1 VLPHDDYVSVTRA
14 ENIGR
19 TVEARRPRG
28 KRPVGRI
35 QREAPE
41 AVGIDEMSEQGY
53 GSVLVVDDE
62 PQVAWVLRFSLEHEG
77 YRTYTASNGV
87 EALEELQKHHPM
99 LMVLDLMMPEMDGW
113 GVLQELIKLPVEQRP
128 RVVIVSA
135 LTGPDDKA
143 KATALGAD
151 AFVPKPFD
159 VEELIG
165 VLGGLAEA
173 S

>member
-1 VLPHDDYVSVTRA
+1 
-14 ENIGR
+14 
-19 TVEARRPRG
+19 
-28 KRPVGRI
+28 
-35 QREAPE
+35 
-41 AVGIDEMSEQGY
+41 MSEMREQD

-77 YRTYTASNGV
+77 YRTYTASNGL
-87 EALEELQKHHPM
+87 EALEELERHHPKV
-99 LMVLDLMMPEMDGW
+99 MVLDLMMPEMDGW
-113 GVLQELIKLPVEQRP
+113 AVLNEMKKLPAGERP

-135 LTGPDDKA
+135 LTGPDDKT

-159 VEELIG
+159 VEELIA
-165 VLGGLAEA
+165 VLDGLAKA

>member
-1 VLPHDDYVSVTRA
+1 
-14 ENIGR
+14 
-19 TVEARRPRG
+19 
-28 KRPVGRI
+28 
-35 QREAPE
+35 
-41 AVGIDEMSEQGY
+41 
-53 GSVLVVDDE
+53 
-62 PQVAWVLRFSLEHEG
+62 
-77 YRTYTASNGV
+77 
-87 EALEELQKHHPM
+87 M

-113 GVLQELIKLPVEQRP
+113 AVMRELTKLPEEQRP
-128 RVVIVSA
+128 RIVIVSA

-165 VLGGLAEA
+165 VLGGLAQA

>member
-1 VLPHDDYVSVTRA
+1 MG
-14 ENIGR
+14 EMNGR
-19 TVEARRPRG
+19 G
-28 KRPVGRI
+28 H
-35 QREAPE
+35 
-41 AVGIDEMSEQGY
+41 

-77 YRTYTASNGV
+77 YRTYTASNGI
-87 EALEELQKHHPM
+87 EALEELEKHHPAVV
-99 LMVLDLMMPEMDGW
+99 VLDLMMPEMDGW
-113 GVLQELIKLPVEQRP
+113 AVLKEMQKLPIDERP

-135 LTGPDDKA
+135 LTGPEDKA
-143 KATALGAD
+143 KATDLGAD

-165 VLGGLAEA
+165 VLGALGKA

>member
-1 VLPHDDYVSVTRA
+1 M
-14 ENIGR
+14 G
-19 TVEARRPRG
+19 
-28 KRPVGRI
+28 
-35 QREAPE
+35 
-41 AVGIDEMSEQGY
+41 EMNEQG

-77 YRTYTASNGV
+77 YRTYTASNGL
-87 EALEELQKHHPM
+87 EALEELEKHHPNV
-99 LMVLDLMMPEMDGW
+99 MVLDLMMPEMDGW
-113 GVLQELIKLPVEQRP
+113 AVLNAMNKLPVAERP

-135 LTGPDDKA
+135 LTGPDDKT

-159 VEELIG
+159 VEELIS
-165 VLGGLAEA
+165 VLDGLAKA

>member
-1 VLPHDDYVSVTRA
+1 MNAQS
-14 ENIGR
+14 NG
-19 TVEARRPRG
+19 G
-28 KRPVGRI
+28 
-35 QREAPE
+35 
-41 AVGIDEMSEQGY
+41 
-53 GSVLVVDDE
+53 VLVVDDE

-77 YRTYTASNGV
+77 YHTYTASNGL
-87 EALEELQKHHPM
+87 EALEEVQKHHPK

-113 GVLQELIKLPVEQRP
+113 AVLKEMKKLPLEDRP

-135 LTGPDDKA
+135 LTGPEDKA
-143 KATALGAD
+143 KATELGAD

-165 VLGGLAEA
+165 VLGGLARA

>member
-1 VLPHDDYVSVTRA
+1 MGVMH
-14 ENIGR
+14 
-19 TVEARRPRG
+19 
-28 KRPVGRI
+28 
-35 QREAPE
+35 
-41 AVGIDEMSEQGY
+41 EQG

-77 YRTYTASNGV
+77 YRTYTASNGL
-87 EALEELQKHHPM
+87 EALEELERHHPNV
-99 LMVLDLMMPEMDGW
+99 MVLDLMMPEMDGW
-113 GVLQELIKLPVEQRP
+113 AVLSAMNKLPAAERP

-135 LTGPDDKA
+135 LTGPDDKT

-159 VEELIG
+159 VEELIA
-165 VLGGLAEA
+165 VLDGLAKA

>member
-1 VLPHDDYVSVTRA
+1 MQHGP
-14 ENIGR
+14 
-19 TVEARRPRG
+19 
-28 KRPVGRI
+28 
-35 QREAPE
+35 PE
-41 AVGIDEMSEQGY
+41 AVGMDEMNTQGN
-53 GSVLVVDDE
+53 GGVLVVDDE

-77 YRTYTASNGV
+77 YRTYTASNGL
-87 EALEELQKHHPM
+87 EALEEVQRHHPK
-99 LMVLDLMMPEMDGW
+99 LMILDLMMPEMDGW
-113 GVLQELIKLPVEQRP
+113 AVLKEMKKLPLEDRP

-135 LTGPDDKA
+135 LTGPEDKA

-165 VLGGLAEA
+165 VLGGLAKA

>member
-1 VLPHDDYVSVTRA
+1 MQHRV
-14 ENIGR
+14 
-19 TVEARRPRG
+19 
-28 KRPVGRI
+28 
-35 QREAPE
+35 PE
-41 AVGIDEMSEQGY
+41 TVGIGEMREQD

-77 YRTYTASNGV
+77 YRTYTASNGL
-87 EALEELQKHHPM
+87 EALEELERHRPTVM
-99 LMVLDLMMPEMDGW
+99 LLDLMMPEMDGW
-113 GVLQELIKLPVEQRP
+113 AVLNAMNKLPVGQRP

-135 LTGPDDKA
+135 LTGPDDKT

-159 VEELIG
+159 VEELIA
-165 VLGGLAEA
+165 VLDGLAKA

>member
-1 VLPHDDYVSVTRA
+1 M
-14 ENIGR
+14 G
-19 TVEARRPRG
+19 
-28 KRPVGRI
+28 
-35 QREAPE
+35 
-41 AVGIDEMSEQGY
+41 EMNEQG

-77 YRTYTASNGV
+77 YRTYTASNGL
-87 EALEELQKHHPM
+87 EALEELEKHHPNV
-99 LMVLDLMMPEMDGW
+99 MVLDLMMPEMDGW
-113 GVLQELIKLPVEQRP
+113 AVLNAMNKLPLAERP

-135 LTGPDDKA
+135 LTGPDDKT

-159 VEELIG
+159 VEELIS
-165 VLGGLAEA
+165 VLDGLAKA

>member
-1 VLPHDDYVSVTRA
+1 M
-14 ENIGR
+14 
-19 TVEARRPRG
+19 
-28 KRPVGRI
+28 
-35 QREAPE
+35 PE
-41 AVGIDEMSEQGY
+41 AVGMGGMNEQG

-77 YRTYTASNGV
+77 YRTYTASNGL
-87 EALEELQKHHPM
+87 EALEELERHHPNV
-99 LMVLDLMMPEMDGW
+99 MVLDLMMPEMDGW
-113 GVLQELIKLPVEQRP
+113 AVLNAMNKLPVNERP

-135 LTGPDDKA
+135 LTGPDDKT

-159 VEELIG
+159 VEELIS
-165 VLGGLAEA
+165 VLDGLAKA

>member
-1 VLPHDDYVSVTRA
+1 
-14 ENIGR
+14 
-19 TVEARRPRG
+19 
-28 KRPVGRI
+28 
-35 QREAPE
+35 
-41 AVGIDEMSEQGY
+41 
-53 GSVLVVDDE
+53 
-62 PQVAWVLRFSLEHEG
+62 
-77 YRTYTASNGV
+77 
-87 EALEELQKHHPM
+87 
-99 LMVLDLMMPEMDGW
+99 VLDLMMPEMDGW
-113 GVLQELIKLPVEQRP
+113 SVLKEMTKMPDGERP

-165 VLGGLAEA
+165 VLGALGKA

>member
-1 VLPHDDYVSVTRA
+1 MTA
-14 ENIGR
+14 
-19 TVEARRPRG
+19 
-28 KRPVGRI
+28 
-35 QREAPE
+35 
-41 AVGIDEMSEQGY
+41 QGN

-62 PQVAWVLRFSLEHEG
+62 PQVAWVLRFTLEHEG
-77 YRTYTASNGV
+77 YRTFTASNGV
-87 EALEELQKHHPM
+87 EALEELEKHHPK

-113 GVLQELIKLPVEQRP
+113 AVLKEMTKLPVDERP

-135 LTGPDDKA
+135 LTGPDDKE

-159 VEELIG
+159 VEVLIDI
-165 VLGGLAEA
+165 LSGLAKA

>member
-1 VLPHDDYVSVTRA
+1 MGEMTAQGD
-14 ENIGR
+14 
-19 TVEARRPRG
+19 RG
-28 KRPVGRI
+28 
-35 QREAPE
+35 
-41 AVGIDEMSEQGY
+41 
-53 GSVLVVDDE
+53 VLVVDDE

-77 YRTYTASNGV
+77 YRTYTASNGI
-87 EALEELQKHHPM
+87 EALEEFEKHHPG

-113 GVLQELIKLPVEQRP
+113 AVLREMKKLPAGDRP

-143 KATALGAD
+143 KATELGAD

-159 VEELIG
+159 VEELID
-165 VLGGLAEA
+165 VLGGLAKA

>member
-1 VLPHDDYVSVTRA
+1 M
-14 ENIGR
+14 
-19 TVEARRPRG
+19 
-28 KRPVGRI
+28 
-35 QREAPE
+35 QRKMPD
-41 AVGIDEMSEQGY
+41 AVGMGEMNEQG

-77 YRTYTASNGV
+77 YRTYTASNGL
-87 EALEELQKHHPM
+87 EALEELEKHHPNV
-99 LMVLDLMMPEMDGW
+99 MVLDLMMPEMDGW
-113 GVLQELIKLPVEQRP
+113 AVLNAMNKLPVAERP

-135 LTGPDDKA
+135 LTGPDDKT

-159 VEELIG
+159 VEELIS
-165 VLGGLAEA
+165 VLDGLAKA

>member
-1 VLPHDDYVSVTRA
+1 MQVR
-14 ENIGR
+14 
-19 TVEARRPRG
+19 
-28 KRPVGRI
+28 
-35 QREAPE
+35 APE
-41 AVGIDEMSEQGY
+41 AVGMGVMSDQDHEVKTHD
-53 GSVLVVDDE
+53 SVLVVDDE

-77 YRTYTASNGV
+77 YQTYTASNGL
-87 EALEELQKHHPM
+87 EAMEEFQKHHPM

-113 GVLQELIKLPVEQRP
+113 AVLREMMKLPEDQRP

-165 VLGGLAEA
+165 VLGGLAKA

>member
-1 VLPHDDYVSVTRA
+1 VASRKPPEGCMQA
-14 ENIGR
+14 G
-19 TVEARRPRG
+19 
-28 KRPVGRI
+28 
-35 QREAPE
+35 APE
-41 AVGIDEMSEQGY
+41 TVGMDEMNAQGH

-87 EALEELQKHHPM
+87 EALEELEKHHPR

-113 GVLQELIKLPVEQRP
+113 AVLRALTKLPHEERP
-128 RVVIVSA
+128 RIVIVSA

-165 VLGGLAEA
+165 VLGGLAKA

>member
-1 VLPHDDYVSVTRA
+1 MQ
-14 ENIGR
+14 
-19 TVEARRPRG
+19 
-28 KRPVGRI
+28 
-35 QREAPE
+35 QRVPE
-41 AVGIDEMSEQGY
+41 AVGMGEMNEQG

-77 YRTYTASNGV
+77 YRTYTASNGL
-87 EALEELQKHHPM
+87 EALEELEKHHPSV
-99 LMVLDLMMPEMDGW
+99 MVLDLMMPEMDGW
-113 GVLQELIKLPVEQRP
+113 AVLGEMNKLPVAERP

-135 LTGPDDKA
+135 LTGPDDKT

-159 VEELIG
+159 VEELIA
-165 VLGGLAEA
+165 VLDGLAKA

>member
-1 VLPHDDYVSVTRA
+1 M
-14 ENIGR
+14 
-19 TVEARRPRG
+19 
-28 KRPVGRI
+28 
-35 QREAPE
+35 
-41 AVGIDEMSEQGY
+41 DEMDDTTHAG

-62 PQVAWVLRFSLEHEG
+62 PQVAWVLRLTLEHEG
-77 YRTYTASNGV
+77 YRTHTASNGI
-87 EALEELQKHHPM
+87 EALEELHKHHPT

-113 GVLQELIKLPVEQRP
+113 SVLKEMTKMPQRP

-165 VLGGLAEA
+165 VLGALGKA